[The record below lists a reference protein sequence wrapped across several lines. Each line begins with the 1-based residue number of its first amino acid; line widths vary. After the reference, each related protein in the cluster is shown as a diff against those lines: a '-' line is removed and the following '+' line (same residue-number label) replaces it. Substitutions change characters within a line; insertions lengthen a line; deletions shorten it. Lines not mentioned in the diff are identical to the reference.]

1 MDILKA
7 FSLLDIDYPINIQGT
22 MEDPL
27 FQANQI
33 GKILGIVNI
42 HHSLIDFSSNEK
54 VCLPTATLGGNQEAT
69 FLTES
74 GLYRLLGRSRKPIA
88 KKFQEWMSSVLK
100 EIRVNGM
107 YKLQQDKEIDKQLY
121 QTKSEI
127 GIHNTLLKAYHKKNV
142 VYICKFYNTN
152 DKFVIKIGSTQDI
165 KERLANISNS
175 FNCQQPLLIDVF
187 ENNNYKKFEKKIHQN
202 IAISQYYEKIEKK
215 NGSIS
220 RETYLINDLI
230 YKDFIRIINQIKC
243 EFVPQDSIE
252 MEEIKLMQQ
261 DKKIRLAELKVQQL
275 HIELEMKKIELE
287 LQHNNQ
293 KIEEEEKEEQPEEEI
308 TEEKEEESDSDEEP
322 TTHVEPNYVK
332 KRNNGITV
340 PKVYQYNPTDLIN
353 PIKIFDSPSDLER
366 TIANSSTAALKRAS
380 INNTIYKGYRWKYV
394 NRTEDPPA
402 QIEETVPIKQILSEV
417 KYIAMIDIKKTKILA
432 VYSSQKD
439 AVEARNM
446 KCNSFTRA
454 IQQQHVSSGHYWN
467 FFEDCDKEMQE
478 EYLKTNELPE
488 KYVKNNGTKI
498 QKIDPS
504 TKNVLATYNSKRDIV
519 KKYQISYNKLNR
531 MIDAN
536 EDEVY
541 NGFIWKKCIS

>member
-1 MDILKA
+1 M
-7 FSLLDIDYPINIQGT
+7 
-22 MEDPL
+22 
-27 FQANQI
+27 
-33 GKILGIVNI
+33 
-42 HHSLIDFSSNEK
+42 
-54 VCLPTATLGGNQEAT
+54 
-69 FLTES
+69 
-74 GLYRLLGRSRKPIA
+74 RKG
-88 KKFQEWMSSVLK
+88 VK

-127 GIHNTLLKAYHKKNV
+127 AIHNTLLKAYHKKNV

-187 ENNNYKKFEKKIHQN
+187 ENNNYKKFEKKIHQTL
-202 IAISQYYEKIEKK
+202 AISQYYEKIEKK

-220 RETYLINDLI
+220 RETYLINDSI

-243 EFVPQDSIE
+243 EFLPQDAKEI
-252 MEEIKLMQQ
+252 EEIKLSIANTNENIV
-261 DKKIRLAELKVQQL
+261 DKKIRLAELK
-275 HIELEMKKIELE
+275 LEMKKIELE

-293 KIEEEEKEEQPEEEI
+293 KIEEEEEEEEGI
-308 TEEKEEESDSDEEP
+308 TEEKEEEQESESDEEP
-322 TTHVEPNYVK
+322 ATHVEPNYVK

-353 PIKIFDSPSDLER
+353 PIKIFDSPSEMER
-366 TIANSSTAALKRAS
+366 TMENASTAALKRAS

-394 NRTEDPPA
+394 NRTEEPPE
-402 QIEETVPIKQILSEV
+402 QIEETVAIKQQLSEV

-439 AVEARNM
+439 AVQARNM

-478 EYLKTNELPE
+478 EYLKSNSLPE

-498 QKIDPS
+498 QKIDPT

-519 KKYQISYNKLNR
+519 KKYQISYNKLNS
-531 MIDAN
+531 MVDAN
-536 EDEVY
+536 SDEVY
-541 NGFIWKKCIS
+541 NGFIWKKCMA